1 VTVLDEV
8 NAAQKKLIAAGIRP
22 NDATSD
28 AEFLA
33 RHALGW
39 DRPTYFCR
47 RQEPPP
53 AEFKT
58 DYELLVLRRTQREP
72 VSAITGRREF
82 WGLSF
87 VVSPDVLTPR
97 PETEL
102 IVEQSLKFFDN
113 PSRVSIRIVDVGTG
127 SGCLAIALAHE
138 FPASQVIGTDV
149 SAEAIKIAK
158 LNASFHHL
166 SRQIA
171 WVQSSYLEGF
181 APNDHAV
188 SEIDLIVANLPY
200 VPSAATQALSPEV
213 KDHDPLVA
221 LDGGIDGLNPLR
233 ALMAAAPDHLIS
245 GGRLIVE
252 FGAGQ
257 EDEAKAL
264 IAKTPQL
271 TLLEIVGDLSG
282 IPRVA
287 SIQKSY
293 D

>member
-1 VTVLDEV
+1 MTILDEV
-8 NAAQKKLIAAGIRP
+8 NAAQRTLISAGIRQ
-22 NDATSD
+22 NDATGD

-39 DRPTYFCR
+39 DRSTYFSR
-47 RQEPPP
+47 RQEPSP

-58 DYELLVLRRTQREP
+58 DYELLVLRRVQREP
-72 VSAITGRREF
+72 VSAITGHREF

-87 VVSPDVLTPR
+87 EVSPDVLTPR

-102 IVEQSLKFFDN
+102 VVEQSLRTFEN
-113 PSRVSIRIVDVGTG
+113 HPRAPIRIIDVGTG

-138 FPASQVIGTDV
+138 FPESHIVGTDV
-149 SAEAIKIAK
+149 SAEAIKVAK
-158 LNASFHHL
+158 RNADLYQL
-166 SRQIA
+166 SRRIT
-171 WVQSSYLEGF
+171 WVQCSYLEGF
-181 APNDHAV
+181 APNHQAV
-188 SEIDLIVANLPY
+188 SGIDLIVANLPY
-200 VPSAATQALSPEV
+200 VPSAATQVLSPEV

-221 LDGGIDGLNPLR
+221 LDGGVDGLNPLR
-233 ALMAAAPDHLIS
+233 ALMAEAPDHLIS

-257 EDEAKAL
+257 EDKVNAL
-264 IAKTPQL
+264 IAETPQL
-271 TLLEIVGDLSG
+271 TLLNIVGDLSG

-287 SIQKSY
+287 SIKKSY